1 MSYASYDYAKYDGD
15 ERSSWERLA
24 WIDRRPSYELGINKH
39 DDQPQQIV
47 VEAEILSIEVR
58 ITRAVKEEDI
68 TYREP
73 AEADSIDLDWKNW
86 DIFDCISVCGIVLMI
101 VGFVTAIFPALRAG
115 GALLPIGLGLM
126 TFAAYGAR
134 RRDTYSTT

>member
-1 MSYASYDYAKYDGD
+1 MSDASYDYAKYDGD

-24 WIDRRPSYELGINKH
+24 WIDRRPSYELGIDKR
-39 DDQPQQIV
+39 DDQPQKIV
-47 VEAEILSIEVR
+47 VDAEILSIEVR
-58 ITRAVKEEDI
+58 VTRAAKEEDSAF
-68 TYREP
+68 REP
-73 AEADSIDLDWKNW
+73 AGADSIDLDWKNW

-101 VGFVTAIFPALRAG
+101 IGFVTAIFPAVRVG
-115 GALLPIGLGLM
+115 GGLLPIGLGLM